1 MKTTVELPDEL
12 FVAAKK
18 AAAERRWSLKR
29 LVEVALRKE
38 LSGGR
43 AQRKMSAAEF
53 LRRLERHTQRL
64 DWSSELD
71 LSSRESMHAWLERQK

>member
-1 MKTTVELPDEL
+1 MKTTVEIPDEL

-29 LVEVALRKE
+29 LIEVALRKE
-38 LSGGR
+38 LNGGR
-43 AQRKMSAAEF
+43 AQRKISTAEF

-64 DWSSELD
+64 AWNSELD